1 MRSANITSRVHDF
14 MQTHVVAKREPDFIV
29 GKESPDGIYLLRW
42 HLTPWRNWID
52 MLPKERRLL
61 RGFLRLWPNL
71 YLHCFLRSDDDRALH
86 DHPAAAVSWILH
98 RGYVEHTIAAGG
110 INHRRACGPGSIRYM
125 PLRHTH
131 RVELHRD
138 DSGALLAAWS
148 LFLFLPKVR
157 EWGFHHPT
165 RGWIHWIDWYRE
177 FGS

>member
-1 MRSANITSRVHDF
+1 MLTKITPAVHRF
-14 MQTHVVAKREPDFIV
+14 MMTRVVANRDPDFV
-29 GKESPDGIYLLRW
+29 AGGESPDGIYLLRW

-52 MLPKERRLL
+52 KLPKERRLL
-61 RGFLRLWPNL
+61 RASLRLLPNV

-86 DHPAAAVSWILH
+86 DHPAAAVSWILF

-110 INHRRACGPGSIRYM
+110 IHRRQTFGPGSIRYM
-125 PLRHTH
+125 RLKHTH

-138 DSGALLAAWS
+138 AAGTLLAAWS

-165 RGWIHWIDWYRE
+165 RGWIHYEDWYRE